1 MIFNLDL
8 SKQAQ
13 EVIFSR
19 KVKKPSHS
27 LLIFSNIH
35 VNQIPYQKHLGMV
48 LQDKLN
54 FVEHLKYTAN
64 KVNKSIGYYNLSNK
78 GVNFRN
84 CALSARYTKINLCV
98 ISTNNFICK
107 PAVFS
112 IFRLSFLFFYFLPGT
127 YVLKYLV
134 IVNFIFLCVNCMS

>member
-35 VNQIPYQKHLGMV
+35 VNQIPYQKHLSMV

-64 KVNKSIGYYNLSNK
+64 KVNKSIGY
-78 GVNFRN
+78 
-84 CALSARYTKINLCV
+84 
-98 ISTNNFICK
+98 
-107 PAVFS
+107 
-112 IFRLSFLFFYFLPGT
+112 
-127 YVLKYLV
+127 
-134 IVNFIFLCVNCMS
+134 

>member
-27 LLIFSNIH
+27 LLIFSNIQ

-64 KVNKSIGYYNLSNK
+64 KVNKSIGY
-78 GVNFRN
+78 
-84 CALSARYTKINLCV
+84 
-98 ISTNNFICK
+98 
-107 PAVFS
+107 
-112 IFRLSFLFFYFLPGT
+112 
-127 YVLKYLV
+127 
-134 IVNFIFLCVNCMS
+134 